1 MWEGSRRSY
10 HSVRHLVDLLERIDE
25 LQQETHDP
33 QSVRIAAWYH
43 GALAESEGMSKIAER
58 RPNAEVASA
67 EFARADLAALGMPQH
82 AIDGIAE
89 MVEALATHAP
99 VAENIDCAVLCDADL
114 AILAA
119 DPKRYMA
126 YAEDLRAEFADTP
139 QRDYLEYRTTVLSQL
154 LARERLYLSPLGA
167 PWEARARQNVE
178 GELMRVSR
186 EIAELDA
193 A

>member
-1 MWEGSRRSY
+1 M
-10 HSVRHLVDLLERIDE
+10 DLLEHIDQ

-43 GALAESEGMSKIAER
+43 GAVAEADSSSRIAER
-58 RPNAEVASA
+58 RPNAEAASA
-67 EFARADLAALGMPQH
+67 AFARADLAELGMTDKT
-82 AIDGIAE
+82 IDGIAE
-89 MVEALATHAP
+89 MVEALAKHAP
-99 VAENIDCAVLCDADL
+99 VADNIDCAVLCDADL
-114 AILAA
+114 SILAA

-126 YAEDLRAEFADTP
+126 YVEDLRAEFADTP
-139 QRDYLEYRTTVLSQL
+139 QRDYLEHRKAVLAQL

-167 PWEARARQNVE
+167 PWEARARQNIE
-178 GELMRVSR
+178 AELMRVSR